1 MNPLFRIDF
10 SISDSLKIVRKS
22 VLIYETIIDLQRLG
36 METNDKMLVEWIR
49 RLRHL
54 DWVSASERK
63 EMLKKCLASESDRVR
78 DGAMACWLNEEGT
91 FWCFMR

>member
-1 MNPLFRIDF
+1 MLFLLFTF
-10 SISDSLKIVRKS
+10 SLA
-22 VLIYETIIDLQRLG
+22 LILYQILWNFLLQRLG

>member
-1 MNPLFRIDF
+1 MNPHFHTDF
-10 SISDSLKIVRKS
+10 SISDSLIFVRKS

>member
-1 MNPLFRIDF
+1 MDPFFHTGL
-10 SISDSLKIVRKS
+10 SISDSLKTVRKS

>member
-1 MNPLFRIDF
+1 
-10 SISDSLKIVRKS
+10 
-22 VLIYETIIDLQRLG
+22 
-36 METNDKMLVEWIR
+36 MLVEWIR

>member
-1 MNPLFRIDF
+1 MNPLFHTDF
-10 SISDSLKIVRKS
+10 SISDSLKNFRKS

>member
-1 MNPLFRIDF
+1 MNPLFHTEF
-10 SISDSLKIVRKS
+10 SISDSLKNVRKS

>member
-1 MNPLFRIDF
+1 MNPLFHTDF
-10 SISDSLKIVRKS
+10 SISDSLKNVRKS

>member
-1 MNPLFRIDF
+1 MNPFFVTDF
-10 SISDSLKIVRKS
+10 SISDSLKTVRKS